1 MKTFDS
7 FRKFKFFGIPEV
19 MSRISDEENDWKY
32 YQILELHLHRHTE
45 RYEYLP
51 AFLSIG
57 TKYRHIF
64 QPLEYKECETDI
76 EECITTPIEW
86 LKEIN
91 KIYNRQYMVYCK
103 MSKTYFIIVYEY
115 PTDEDPFC

>member
-7 FRKFKFFGIPEV
+7 FRKFKFFSIPEV
-19 MSRISDEENDWKY
+19 MSRISDQENDWKH
-32 YQILELHLHRHTE
+32 YQILELQLHRNTE
-45 RYEYLP
+45 KYKYLP

-57 TKYRHIF
+57 TKYRHVF
-64 QPLEYKECETDI
+64 QPLEYEECESDI

-91 KIYNRQYMVYCK
+91 KTYDRQYMVYCK
-103 MSKTYFIIVYEY
+103 MSKTYCIIVYEY